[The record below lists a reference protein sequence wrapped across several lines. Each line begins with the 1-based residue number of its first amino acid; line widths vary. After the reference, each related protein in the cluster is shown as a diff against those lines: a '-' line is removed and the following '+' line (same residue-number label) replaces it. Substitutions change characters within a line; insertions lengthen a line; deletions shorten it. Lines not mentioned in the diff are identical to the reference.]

1 MPHKGEN
8 MKRLLLLIAIVL
20 LSGCAS
26 VGRDR
31 AVQAHQADIG
41 STFVAL
47 GLGAVEGNILWPIA
61 LPLKWWQMR
70 QIAALPDAATR
81 AEAYMR
87 VAAVTNGA
95 VANNVCVATALL
107 IAATVFPPAAAATQA
122 CPLVGIGWG
131 AQEWNG
137 VLDPERFHAAFC
149 EEWKKE
155 REGNTCS
162 PFVATN

>member
-1 MPHKGEN
+1 
-8 MKRLLLLIAIVL
+8 MKRIIAVLAIVL

-41 STFVAL
+41 STAVAL
-47 GLGAVEGNILWPIA
+47 ALGAVEANPLGLLA
-61 LPLKWWQMR
+61 LPLKWLQMR
-70 QIAALPDAATR
+70 EIAALPDAATR
-81 AEAYMR
+81 AEASLR

-95 VANNVCVATALL
+95 VANNVCVAATLAVPALL
-107 IAATVFPPAAAATQA
+107 PLITA

-131 AQEWNG
+131 VQEWNTT
-137 VLDPERFHAAFC
+137 LDPERFHAAFC

>member
-1 MPHKGEN
+1 
-8 MKRLLLLIAIVL
+8 MKRIVAILAIVL

-41 STFVAL
+41 STIV
-47 GLGAVEGNILWPIA
+47 GLAFGAIEGNILWPIA
-61 LPLKWWQMR
+61 IPLKWWQMR

-95 VANNVCVATALL
+95 VANNVCVAATLAVPALL
-107 IAATVFPPAAAATQA
+107 PLITA

-131 AQEWNG
+131 VQEWNAT
-137 VLDPERFHAAFC
+137 LDPERFHAAFC
-149 EEWKKE
+149 AEWMKE
-155 REGNTCS
+155 KEGNTCS
-162 PFVATN
+162 PYVATN